1 MKQWHS
7 PERPRPP
14 PEQAWAPAGIETV
27 KPVHGGSPPGGVGP
41 LVCRPFPQGRRVNLC
56 RPLIF
61 SGPDKFCLFRG
72 KRYSPGESWHP
83 YLEPHGLM
91 YCLRCTCSENTHVSC
106 SQIHCPPIHC
116 ASPVTEPQRC
126 CPRCADPPL
135 PSGLRA
141 PLKLCQYNGTT
152 YQPGATFSEPEAF
165 PSRQS
170 NQCVQCSCTEGQI
183 YCALMTCP
191 EPGCSSPL
199 PGPGSC
205 CPACQDRTG
214 EKSAEEEPM
223 ESPRGVRRP
232 QDPCPREA
240 SGRRALGS
248 TSPAPGLGPPP
259 FKQKGGSTTVRIVL
273 KEKPKKACAYNGRT
287 YSHGEVWHPAFRSF
301 GSLPCILCTCQD
313 GSQTCQRVTCPL
325 EYPCK
330 DPERVEGKCCKIC
343 PEDRAKPNEEEINS
357 TKCPKRPSRVP
368 THALTSATPEVRPQ
382 VLPEKERTEEVEVF
396 VWKLVKGIF
405 HLMQIKKGKK
415 EEFQQEDQSSW
426 TLPQTNEGHWNILRA
441 QAPELRMTASPEE
454 ETKNL

>member
-1 MKQWHS
+1 MIAELREVS
-7 PERPRPP
+7 FLLGFSVLLIASEI
-14 PEQAWAPAGIETV
+14 QARARA
-27 KPVHGGSPPGGVGP
+27 
-41 LVCRPFPQGRRVNLC
+41 R
-56 RPLIF
+56 
-61 SGPDKFCLFRG
+61 PDKFCLFRG